1 MSDKAIVVLLIMD
14 LHCIRAQFLKC
25 LSQFQLGT
33 FPSGQPLG
41 TFLICK
47 IPAILG
53 KISIRFLWVYSL
65 HPEQTWASL
74 LHLSCLF
81 CAFSCYFIFLGIQ
94 MKLSYSLNSLM
105 SGKHIA
111 FYTGCPEIFVTIW
124 VTFLGTTILLISES
138 YCRKGQ

>member
-1 MSDKAIVVLLIMD
+1 MSDKAIVVLLNMD

-41 TFLICK
+41 IFLIYK

-94 MKLSYSLNSLM
+94 MKLSYSLNSLI
-105 SGKHIA
+105 SGKHS
-111 FYTGCPEIFVTIW
+111 FLYRVSGSIFNYPGSIPRDHYIVDFR
-124 VTFLGTTILLISES
+124 FLL
-138 YCRKGQ
+138 

>member
-1 MSDKAIVVLLIMD
+1 MSDKAIVVLLNMN

-41 TFLICK
+41 IFLICK

-53 KISIRFLWVYSL
+53 KFSIRFLWAYSL

-81 CAFSCYFIFLGIQ
+81 FAFSCYFIFLGIQ
-94 MKLSYSLNSLM
+94 MKISSNLNSLV
-105 SGKHIA
+105 SGK
-111 FYTGCPEIFVTIW
+111 YS
-124 VTFLGTTILLISES
+124 FLYRVSGNICNPGNILGNHYILLISDF
-138 YCRKGQ
+138 YCRNGQ